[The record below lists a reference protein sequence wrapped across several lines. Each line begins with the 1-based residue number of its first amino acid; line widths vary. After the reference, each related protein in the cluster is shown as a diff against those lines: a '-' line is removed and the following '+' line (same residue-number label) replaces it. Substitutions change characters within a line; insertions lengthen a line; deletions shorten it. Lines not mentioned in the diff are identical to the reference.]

1 MGSVTLCGGAS
12 VADDGEAAMVLDLRS
27 KLARHLDDLPVLPGV
42 VSRLLALDPADDDH
56 ADRVS
61 ELIEAEPNF
70 SARLLA
76 YANSAVSAPASP
88 VVSIPAA
95 VTRVGSLGATD
106 LVLTLGV
113 TTVFVP
119 RDSWDRSLWRHS
131 IQVAIVARALT
142 AAIRPPDVT
151 PEAAY
156 AAGLIHDVGR
166 FVMFQHA
173 PADLRRIDEG
183 SWSTPDELITV
194 ENEICGL
201 NHADIGAL
209 ACESWG
215 IPDLVVEAVRRHHD
229 RIDGEPTSSVERV
242 EHLIAV
248 ADLLV
253 FPSAALGTS
262 AVPVEQVAARASLR
276 MPRWMTLGTDT
287 LVDIIARAGEEERR
301 LSALVGL

>member
-1 MGSVTLCGGAS
+1 MAW
-12 VADDGEAAMVLDLRS
+12 DLRS
-27 KLARHLDDLPVLPGV
+27 KLTQHLEDLPVLPGV
-42 VSRLLALDPADDDH
+42 VAQLLALDPADDDH

-61 ELIEAEPNF
+61 ELIAAEPNF
-70 SARLLA
+70 STRLLA

-95 VTRVGSLGATD
+95 VTRIGSLGATD

-113 TTVFVP
+113 TAVFVP
-119 RDSWDRSLWRHS
+119 RDDWDRSLWRHS

-142 AAIRPPDVT
+142 VATGPADVT

-173 PADLRRIDEG
+173 PAQLRRIDEG
-183 SWSTPDELITV
+183 DWATPGELVVAET
-194 ENEICGL
+194 EICGL
-201 NHADIGAL
+201 NHADLGAR

-215 IPDLVVEAVRRHHD
+215 IPEPIVECVRRHHD
-229 RIDGEPTSSVERV
+229 RVDGEPASSVECMD
-242 EHLIAV
+242 HLINV

-253 FPSAALGTS
+253 FPSAALG
-262 AVPVEQVAARASLR
+262 AAPVTAEELASGAILR
-276 MPRWMTLGTDT
+276 MPRWMDIGPKT
-287 LVDIIARAGEEERR
+287 LVDIIDRAAEEERR

>member
-1 MGSVTLCGGAS
+1 MA
-12 VADDGEAAMVLDLRS
+12 LDLQS
-27 KLARHLDDLPVLPGV
+27 KLARHLEDLPVLPGV

-61 ELIEAEPNF
+61 ELIQAEPNF
-70 SARLLA
+70 STRLLA

-88 VVSIPAA
+88 VISIPAA

-113 TTVFVP
+113 TAVFVP

-142 AAIRPPDVT
+142 LATRPADVT
-151 PEAAY
+151 PEDAY

-183 SWSTPDELITV
+183 SWTTPDELIAA
-194 ENEICGL
+194 ENEICGM
-201 NHADIGAL
+201 NHADLGAL
-209 ACESWG
+209 ACDNWG
-215 IPDLVVEAVRRHHD
+215 IPELIVEAVRRHHD
-229 RIDGEPTSSVERV
+229 RVEGEPASTVERV

-253 FPSAALGTS
+253 FPSAALG
-262 AVPVEQVAARASLR
+262 AAPVTAGEIAARAVAM
-276 MPRWMTLGTDT
+276 MPRWMDLGPST
-287 LVDIIARAGEEERR
+287 LVEIIERAAAEERR

>member
-1 MGSVTLCGGAS
+1 M
-12 VADDGEAAMVLDLRS
+12 LDLQS
-27 KLARHLDDLPVLPGV
+27 KLARHLEDLPVLPGV

-70 SARLLA
+70 STRLLA
-76 YANSAVSAPASP
+76 YANSAVSSP
-88 VVSIPAA
+88 VSPVISIPAA

-113 TTVFVP
+113 TAVFVP

-142 AAIRPPDVT
+142 VATRPDDVT

-183 SWSTPDELITV
+183 SWVTPGELIAAETA
-194 ENEICGL
+194 ICGL
-201 NHADIGAL
+201 NHADLGAL

-215 IPDLVVEAVRRHHD
+215 IPELIVESVRRHHD
-229 RIDGEPTSSVERV
+229 CVEGEPASTVERV
-242 EHLIAV
+242 EHLISV

-253 FPSAALGTS
+253 FPSATLGAPPVTAEEIADR
-262 AVPVEQVAARASLR
+262 AVVA
-276 MPRWMTLGTDT
+276 MPRWMDLGPRT
-287 LVDIIARAGEEERR
+287 LVDIIDRAAEEERR

>member
-1 MGSVTLCGGAS
+1 MA
-12 VADDGEAAMVLDLRS
+12 LDLQS
-27 KLARHLDDLPVLPGV
+27 KLARHLEDLPVLPGV

-61 ELIEAEPNF
+61 ELIQAEPNF
-70 SARLLA
+70 STRLLA
-76 YANSAVSAPASP
+76 YANSAASAPASP
-88 VVSIPAA
+88 VISIPAA

-113 TTVFVP
+113 TAVFVP

-142 AAIRPPDVT
+142 LVTRPADVT

-183 SWSTPDELITV
+183 SWTTPDELIAA
-194 ENEICGL
+194 ENEICGM
-201 NHADIGAL
+201 NHADLGAL
-209 ACESWG
+209 ACDNWG
-215 IPDLVVEAVRRHHD
+215 IPELVVEAVRRHHD
-229 RIDGEPTSSVERV
+229 RVEGEPASTVERV

-253 FPSAALGTS
+253 FPSAALGAPPVTAEEIADR
-262 AVPVEQVAARASLR
+262 AVGQ
-276 MPRWMTLGTDT
+276 MPRWMDIGTTT
-287 LVDIIARAGEEERR
+287 LVDIVEKAAEEERR
-301 LSALVGL
+301 LSSLVGL